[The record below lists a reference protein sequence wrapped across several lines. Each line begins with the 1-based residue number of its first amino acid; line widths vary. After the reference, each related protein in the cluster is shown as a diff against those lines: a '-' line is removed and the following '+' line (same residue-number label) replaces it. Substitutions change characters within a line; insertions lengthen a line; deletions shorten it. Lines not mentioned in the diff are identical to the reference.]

1 MARTATMV
9 AVAVYDMVVIYLFI
23 MSSRGDQYHG
33 FLGLDPMKKMST
45 KPLASGY
52 FLLTEL
58 LDMVIFHSKLV
69 NYQRVSHLQVI
80 PAMAAMLDLK
90 MLGPLGSNQ
99 NPSNIYGKLKKMQT
113 GNNKFTGNSEENR
126 GFPIP
131 ELFFKSMIPSNH
143 QDSERFFLRFF

>member
-1 MARTATMV
+1 
-9 AVAVYDMVVIYLFI
+9 
-23 MSSRGDQYHG
+23 
-33 FLGLDPMKKMST
+33 MKKMST

-80 PAMAAMLDLK
+80 PAIAAMLDLK

>member
-1 MARTATMV
+1 
-9 AVAVYDMVVIYLFI
+9 
-23 MSSRGDQYHG
+23 
-33 FLGLDPMKKMST
+33 MKKKST

-99 NPSNIYGKLKKMQT
+99 NPSNIYGKFKKMQT

-143 QDSERFFLRFF
+143 QDS